1 MWSISICGNVVDF
14 LLGSLR
20 VVGDAH
26 VGTVIFWGCTV
37 GGHAAP
43 CVVSLPLCR
52 VLRVTCSGACVL
64 PGAWRSVCACV
75 LPLGVTPHVHPMLS
89 V

>member
-1 MWSISICGNVVDF
+1 MWSTSIYGNVVDF

-52 VLRVTCSGACVL
+52 VLRASHAAERVCSQAHGGPCVRASCL
-64 PGAWRSVCACV
+64 WASRPTSVCLFV
-75 LPLGVTPHVHPMLS
+75 
-89 V
+89 